1 LLPAGAMVRVDV
13 PAGVASADRILPISN
28 PIPHAEPVHRP
39 SIGSCSPATERLAIT
54 DEASPFVLLS
64 THLILGEQC
73 AEARPHAEG
82 TEQLLVA
89 AAVGAG
95 RQLVTA
101 EPSWVAERRRRCN
114 LEQGLGTSAGGRRG
128 RGRRGCPDAGHA
140 LRCPVRV
147 LRPPNGPPST
157 GRAGVRCPSDRCPG
171 DRCDPGVRTDT
182 RPVSASGASALS
194 ARRWILGWVAAA
206 GQALLGGLGGG
217 GKRWSF
223 VGHAG
228 LAWVDGIPGRR
239 FACAPAAAPGRPWAL
254 APAPGCRSV

>member
-1 LLPAGAMVRVDV
+1 MPR
-13 PAGVASADRILPISN
+13 
-28 PIPHAEPVHRP
+28 
-39 SIGSCSPATERLAIT
+39 
-54 DEASPFVLLS
+54 
-64 THLILGEQC
+64 
-73 AEARPHAEG
+73 G
-82 TEQLLVA
+82 TEQLLIA

-95 RQLVTA
+95 RWLVTA
-101 EPSWVAERRRRCN
+101 EPSWVAERRGRCN
-114 LEQGLGTSAGGRRG
+114 LEQGLGHSAGGRRG

-147 LRPPNGPPST
+147 LRPPNGHPST

-182 RPVSASGASALS
+182 RPVSASGAAALS

-206 GQALLGGLGGG
+206 GQPILGRIGWACHGGPRAAWSSLPESSLPESGLA

-223 VGHAG
+223 VGRAW
-228 LAWVDGIPGRR
+228 LAWVDGTPGRR

-254 APAPGCRSV
+254 APAPGCRPVGWGAQRRSRCSQSPAAASWADGRRDARRGAIPGRW